1 MADQSQE
8 TTDFG
13 FRTVARDEK
22 QAMVADVFHSVAA
35 KYDVMNDLMS
45 FGIHRIWKRFTID
58 CSGVRRGQRV
68 LDLAGGTGDLAA
80 KFSRMVGEQGQV
92 VLADINDSMLKMG
105 REKLRDRGIVGNI
118 NYVQANAEALPFPDN
133 YFDCITISFGLRNVT
148 DKDKALRSMFR
159 VLKPGGRLL
168 VLEFSK
174 PLLAPLSKAY
184 DAYSFH
190 VLPKIGELVVKD
202 PDSYRYLA
210 ESIRM
215 HPDQETLKGMMG
227 NAGFENVTYF
237 NLTGGI
243 VALHRG
249 FKSEREMPML
259 FTPLLTG
266 ALETSL
272 NNLLFRDR
280 SMKAARQRLAGK
292 VLRIELEELASPLV
306 LVFSE
311 LRVDVL
317 GQSEDSADCTVR
329 SRIPSL
335 LKLRDRQQLPVLMRS
350 GELTVEGDIQVVQ
363 QLVGLLDLAEW
374 DPAEWL
380 APYIGDIAA
389 QGITQALGKGA
400 SLLKAGFMRRQQDM
414 AEALTEEW
422 RLAPGPL
429 EVVWFN
435 EEVDALAR
443 SAEALIARMDKL
455 EGKR

>member
-1 MADQSQE
+1 
-8 TTDFG
+8 
-13 FRTVARDEK
+13 
-22 QAMVADVFHSVAA
+22 
-35 KYDVMNDLMS
+35 
-45 FGIHRIWKRFTID
+45 
-58 CSGVRRGQRV
+58 
-68 LDLAGGTGDLAA
+68 
-80 KFSRMVGEQGQV
+80 
-92 VLADINDSMLKMG
+92 
-105 REKLRDRGIVGNI
+105 
-118 NYVQANAEALPFPDN
+118 
-133 YFDCITISFGLRNVT
+133 
-148 DKDKALRSMFR
+148 
-159 VLKPGGRLL
+159 
-168 VLEFSK
+168 
-174 PLLAPLSKAY
+174 
-184 DAYSFH
+184 
-190 VLPKIGELVVKD
+190 
-202 PDSYRYLA
+202 
-210 ESIRM
+210 
-215 HPDQETLKGMMG
+215 
-227 NAGFENVTYF
+227 
-237 NLTGGI
+237 
-243 VALHRG
+243 
-249 FKSEREMPML
+249 ML
-259 FTPLLTG
+259 FTPLLTA

-329 SRIPSL
+329 SRIPVL

-350 GELTVEGDIQVVQ
+350 GELTVEGDVQ

-414 AEALTEEW
+414 AETLTEEW

-443 SAEALIARMDKL
+443 SAEALFARMDKL